1 MLIQLSFSDS
11 YFNIESKAVFQF
23 WKNPFSLFMRHK
35 FWTALHRVALL
46 YSFTKSIVKGGY
58 LIRQENK
65 VAFQLFTVL
74 YRSKI
79 ATYIQRRVNSFIVYF
94 LTFSQQIAHRKK
106 YT

>member
-11 YFNIESKAVFQF
+11 YFIIKSKADFQF

-35 FWTALHRVALL
+35 FWTALHRVVLL

-58 LIRQENK
+58 LSRQENK
-65 VAFQLFTVL
+65 GAHRPFTVL
-74 YRSKI
+74 CRLEI
-79 ATYIQRRVNSFIVYF
+79 ATNIQRRVNSFIVYF
-94 LTFSQQIAHRKK
+94 LTFSQQIAHREK